1 MSAGQCSSVVI
12 RVDKTANTVSLSLYL
27 NYRQLS
33 PFLVLCSWII
43 WSWPWSSSW
52 TVYRWENN
60 DGDDDAIGLRK
71 EQVRLH
77 NDSIKIGGEVWR
89 AVCSLFKCSPTPS
102 LSPSPQCSL
111 LHCFSA
117 FRRRINIWYNFWPEK
132 NWAEKTG
139 NFWRSGVPSV
149 LANAAFSAPLQYLHI
164 PHHLLWHKWR
174 DANCSK
180 AKISQELEEIQLCNI
195 LKHLLH
201 NAPCPLWS
209 VKSPK

>member
-52 TVYRWENN
+52 TVHWWEKN

-102 LSPSPQCSL
+102 PPPSPPPSPSPECVHYSL

-117 FRRRINIWYNFWPEK
+117 FRRRINIWYNF
-132 NWAEKTG
+132 
-139 NFWRSGVPSV
+139 FRLGVPSV

-180 AKISQELEEIQLCNI
+180 TKISQELEEIQLCNI
-195 LKHLLH
+195 LKHLLP
-201 NAPCPLWS
+201 NAPCPLQAG
-209 VKSPK
+209 VI

>member
-102 LSPSPQCSL
+102 PPPSPPPSPSPECVHYSL

-117 FRRRINIWYNFWPEK
+117 FRRRINIWYIFWPEK
-132 NWAEKTG
+132 KLGRKNRQ
-139 NFWRSGVPSV
+139 F
-149 LANAAFSAPLQYLHI
+149 
-164 PHHLLWHKWR
+164 
-174 DANCSK
+174 
-180 AKISQELEEIQLCNI
+180 LEVRCPFC
-195 LKHLLH
+195 
-201 NAPCPLWS
+201 PC
-209 VKSPK
+209 